1 MNVKA
6 VVKVMNFHAL
16 LRVEASRK
24 QAERYQA
31 MESELE
37 NMMRIVMNNRNLR
50 LDKRIALPDPALPAL
65 RIYLGSDYGFCG
77 SVNSSVSGQLAQ
89 DAGASRIVVGKKLRR
104 PKDAE
109 LFLTQEQCFA
119 DYGPVQ
125 RYLELAVRERK
136 WSAVELVYNHFYNL
150 SSVKQVVKRIYPL
163 EPLPED
169 EEHQW
174 DDFEVEADTVRLLE
188 DMTVSYL
195 TYELKIA
202 AASAYASENIMR
214 QNATTESLKKLD
226 EREEDERR
234 ALRKQRTQKAFQK
247 TIDSYIKQR
256 SLNI

>member
-24 QAERYQA
+24 QAERYQT

-50 LDKRIALPDPALPAL
+50 LDKRIALPDPNQPVL

-77 SVNSSVSGQLAQ
+77 SVNSSVSNVLVQ
-89 DAGASRIVVGKKLRR
+89 DRDSARIVVGKKLRH
-104 PKDAE
+104 PQQVE
-109 LFLTQEQCFA
+109 LFLTQEECFA
-119 DYGPVQ
+119 DFSRV
-125 RYLELAVRERK
+125 RAYLEQAVRERK

-150 SSVKQVVKRIYPL
+150 SSVKQITKRIYPL
-163 EPLPED
+163 EAKPED
-169 EEHQW
+169 QEHQW
-174 DDFEVEADTVRLLE
+174 DDFEVETDVVRLLE
-188 DMTVSYL
+188 DMMVSYL

-202 AASAYASENIMR
+202 AVSAYASENIMR

-226 EREEDERR
+226 EREEEE
-234 ALRKQRTQKAFQK
+234 LREARKLRTQKSFQK
-247 TIDSYIKQR
+247 TIDSYIKQK
-256 SLNI
+256 SLKI

>member
-104 PKDAE
+104 PKDVE

-202 AASAYASENIMR
+202 ASSAYASENIMR

>member
-24 QAERYQA
+24 QAERYQT

-37 NMMRIVMNNRNLR
+37 NMMRLVMNNRNLR
-50 LDKRIALPDPALPAL
+50 LDKQIALPDPNLPVL

-77 SVNSSVSGQLAQ
+77 SVNSSVSGVMAQ
-89 DAGASRIVVGKKLRR
+89 DKGSQRIVIGKKLRR
-104 PKDAE
+104 PKEVE
-109 LFLTQEQCFA
+109 LFLTQEECFA
-119 DYGPVQ
+119 DFSRV
-125 RYLELAVRERK
+125 REYLEQAVRERK

-150 SSVKQVVKRIYPL
+150 NSVKQVTKRIYPL
-163 EPLPED
+163 EAEPQD

-174 DDFEVEADTVRLLE
+174 DDFEIETDTVRLLE

-195 TYELKIA
+195 TYEVKIA
-202 AASAYASENIMR
+202 AVSAYASENIMR

-226 EREEDERR
+226 EREEEE
-234 ALRKQRTQKAFQK
+234 LRENRKVRTQKAFQK
-247 TIDSYIKQR
+247 TIDSYIKQK
-256 SLNI
+256 SLKI